1 MIQASTN
8 TVHIYWYTSL
18 RKAPSPSHH
27 PRAYG
32 SARKVPTPTTTSAP
46 QRILRDVGIRRHPS
60 SVHSSF
66 PVRRARARHLSCLA
80 APAALGWYTSTVTS
94 NPSMHG
100 SRCSASYGLEAPTY
114 LAHLPLPLHVR
125 GPFVFWMLRTARP
138 FIWSGSQLVPRSP
151 FCSPLLF
158 PCVLHAIKGVH
169 SPAFNGLGARLG
181 ARMIQASNNIAPNC
195 WFNTSLRK
203 AAPPPLHHPR
213 AYLLE
218 GITVRRKK
226 CPIEYYAP

>member
-32 SARKVPTPTTTSAP
+32 LARNVPTPTTTSAP

-100 SRCSASYGLEAPTY
+100 SRCSASYGLEAPPRTSLTSRSHFTY
-114 LAHLPLPLHVR
+114 A
-125 GPFVFWMLRTARP
+125 ARSC
-138 FIWSGSQLVPRSP
+138 FG
-151 FCSPLLF
+151 C
-158 PCVLHAIKGVH
+158 CG
-169 SPAFNGLGARLG
+169 RLG
-181 ARMIQASNNIAPNC
+181 HLFGLEASSDR
-195 WFNTSLRK
+195 TSQ
-203 AAPPPLHHPR
+203 PF
-213 AYLLE
+213 LLASYSHASCMRS
-218 GITVRRKK
+218 RR
-226 CPIEYYAP
+226 